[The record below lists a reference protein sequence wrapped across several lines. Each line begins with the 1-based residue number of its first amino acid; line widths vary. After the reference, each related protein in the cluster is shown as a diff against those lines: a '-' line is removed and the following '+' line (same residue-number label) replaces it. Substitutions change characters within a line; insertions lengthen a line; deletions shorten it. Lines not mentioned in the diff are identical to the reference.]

1 MSSYDYLL
9 LLGALAA
16 LVLGFIR
23 FSRIGSYAALVLIGA
38 WPVYSLAGKYH
49 LTLLTGSLMVAIFF
63 AIYVG
68 LYWVGS
74 RFSRTSL
81 TG

>member
-1 MSSYDYLL
+1 MGSYDYRL
-9 LLGALAA
+9 LLGAAA
-16 LVLGFIR
+16 AVVLGFIR
-23 FSRIGSYAALVLIGA
+23 FSRIVSYAALVLITA

-63 AIYVG
+63 AIYAA

-74 RFSRTSL
+74 KFNRT
-81 TG
+81 